1 MEILRHLKEL
11 EEIGAVLKGHE
22 ELQFGQQE

>member
-11 EEIGAVLKGHE
+11 QGIGAVLKGQE
-22 ELQFGQQE
+22 QLQFGQQE